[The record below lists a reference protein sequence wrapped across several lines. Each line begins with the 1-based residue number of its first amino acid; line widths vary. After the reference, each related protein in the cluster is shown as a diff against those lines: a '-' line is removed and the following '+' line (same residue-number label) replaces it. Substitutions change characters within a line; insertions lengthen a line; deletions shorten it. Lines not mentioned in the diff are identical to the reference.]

1 MNSNIPF
8 EVTAAVRFLREGI
21 LQTLLIVVG
30 VAVGVSVIVFM
41 SALINSLQSNLMA
54 RVLSGQAQ
62 IVLSPPKQSARPML
76 QLGPNSVVRVV
87 QTRVQQQTSIDQW
100 IKLRAILSQMPEINA
115 VSPMASGAA
124 LITRGSA
131 TRSISLLGID
141 PDNYYRIV
149 NIPADM
155 VEGTSRIS
163 GQDALIGKDLA
174 EDIGLRTGDKLHVS
188 NASGTNR
195 TLTISGI
202 YDLGN
207 KGANLRNVIVTLNTA
222 QGLVDLVGG
231 VSSIDVNLKDAYAA
245 DAVADRIVSAHA
257 VKADSWI
264 KTNAQFFTAMNA
276 QTISMTTIRL
286 SVALSVALGIA
297 SVLVVSVVQR
307 TKEIGILRAMGAS
320 QGQVLRLFLVQGG
333 IVGLLGSIGGVLLAR
348 LMLVFWVLLARN
360 PDGTNFFAIEITPAI
375 YAWTAVLATAAGI
388 LAAAMPAINAARLD
402 PVVAIRG

>member
-62 IVLSPPKQSARPML
+62 IVLMPPKQMARTLL
-76 QLGPNSVVRVV
+76 QDSPGGIVRVV
-87 QTRVQQQTSIDQW
+87 QSRVQQQTSLDQW
-100 IKLRAILSQMPEINA
+100 IKLRTLLGNMPEIAA
-115 VSPMASGAA
+115 VSPMASGPT

-131 TRSISLLGID
+131 TRSVSLLGIE

-149 NIPADM
+149 NIPGDM
-155 VEGTSRIS
+155 VMGTSHIT
-163 GQDALIGKDLA
+163 GQDALIGKDLG
-174 EDIGLRTGDKLHVS
+174 EDLGLKVGDKLHVS
-188 NASGTNR
+188 NAAGTSQ
-195 TLTISGI
+195 TLTIAGLF
-202 YDLGN
+202 DLGN
-207 KGANLRNVIVTLNTA
+207 KGANQRTVIVTLSTA
-222 QGLVDLVGG
+222 QGLLDLVGG
-231 VSSIDVNLKDAYAA
+231 VSSIDLNLKDAYAA
-245 DAVADRIVSAHA
+245 ETVAQAIADSYPLQ
-257 VKADSWI
+257 ADSWI
-264 KTNAQFFTAMNA
+264 RTNAQFFTAMNA

-388 LAAAMPAINAARLD
+388 LAAAMPAINASRLD